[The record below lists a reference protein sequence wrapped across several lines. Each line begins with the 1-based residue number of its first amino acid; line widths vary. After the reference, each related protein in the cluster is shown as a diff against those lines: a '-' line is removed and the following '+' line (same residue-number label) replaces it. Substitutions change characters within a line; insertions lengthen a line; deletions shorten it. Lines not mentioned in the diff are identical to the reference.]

1 MPHVRHLLRLV
12 TILLAISCNVA
23 FAQVEDRA
31 AQLRELDAQEAK
43 WRAHA
48 IEDYTVTVEESAC
61 YCLYGPYYGPL
72 RLLVRNGKLRKATY
86 FGEVRDGYRRGDL
99 VREDSA
105 LKRTIDELF
114 VDLRRVASERDPGST
129 LIVEYEPTYGF
140 PELIDVRNPEFSHG
154 DTKLTLTK
162 FSPD

>member
-1 MPHVRHLLRLV
+1 MPQVRRLLRLAF
-12 TILLAISCNVA
+12 ILLALSCNFA

-31 AQLRELDAQEAK
+31 AQLRKLDAQEAI

-48 IEDYTVTVEESAC
+48 VDDYTVTVEESAC

-86 FGEVRDGYRRGDL
+86 FGEVRDGYRPGDL

-105 LKRTIDELF
+105 LKRTIDEIF
-114 VDLRRVASERDPGST
+114 ADLRRVASERGPGTT

-140 PELIDVRNPEFSHG
+140 PVLIDARNPEFPHG
-154 DTKLTLTK
+154 DSKLTLTG

>member
-1 MPHVRHLLRLV
+1 MPQVRRLLRLV
-12 TILLAISCNVA
+12 LILMGLYCNVA

-31 AQLRELDAQEAK
+31 AQLRELDAHETI
-43 WRAHA
+43 WRAQG
-48 IEDYTVTVEESAC
+48 IDDYTVTVKESAC

-86 FGEVRDGYRRGDL
+86 LGEVRDGYRPGDL

-105 LKRTIDELF
+105 LKRTIDEIF
-114 VDLRRVASERDPGST
+114 TDLRRTASERGPGTT
-129 LIVEYEPTYGF
+129 LIVNYDPTYGF
-140 PELIDVRNPEFSHG
+140 PVLIDARNPEFSHG
-154 DTKLTLTK
+154 DSKLTLTG